1 MNELTVKKDKVMRDN
16 ILSLEKTM
24 FEISDGTELDS
35 FPLAHYFAPGAYARE
50 MLIPKDHLIVGKIHK
65 HAHLNILSY
74 GKVRV
79 ATEEGVKTIEAP
91 CTFIS
96 PAGVK
101 RAVTALEDTLWTTIH
116 ITEETDLEIIE
127 EEIIAPSFEAF
138 ESFEERKKIGA
149 MP

>member
-1 MNELTVKKDKVMRDN
+1 MNELVKNKEMRAGIVN
-16 ILSLEKTM
+16 LEKIM
-24 FEISDGTELDS
+24 IEMSDGTELDN
-35 FPLAHYFAPGAYARE
+35 FPLNHYFAPGVYARE
-50 MLIPKDHLIVGKIHK
+50 MKLPKDHCIVGKIHK
-65 HAHLNILSY
+65 HEHLNILSY

-91 CTFIS
+91 CTFVS

-116 ITEETDLEIIE
+116 ITEETDLEKIE
-127 EEIIAPSFEAF
+127 SEIIAPSFEAF
-138 ESFEERKKIGA
+138 NSFEERKKIGV